1 MRMASSD
8 PNFRL
13 QFLMSERGE
22 PVLEDRP
29 IVASDADDAVR
40 DAAFSGWPASARVC
54 RIADLDGNEVA
65 SVSRPAVGL
74 AIIGNRTT

>member
-1 MRMASSD
+1 MRGMASSD

-13 QFLMSERGE
+13 QFLAADHGE

-29 IVASDADDAVR
+29 IAASDADDAVR
-40 DAAFSGWPASARVC
+40 EAAFSGWPASARVC

-65 SVSRPAVGL
+65 SVSRFA
-74 AIIGNRTT
+74 RF

>member
-1 MRMASSD
+1 MASSD

-13 QFLMSERGE
+13 QFLAADHGE

-29 IVASDADDAVR
+29 VAASDADDAMR
-40 DAAFSGWPASARVC
+40 EAAFSGWPASARVC

-65 SVSRPAVGL
+65 SVSRFA
-74 AIIGNRTT
+74 RF